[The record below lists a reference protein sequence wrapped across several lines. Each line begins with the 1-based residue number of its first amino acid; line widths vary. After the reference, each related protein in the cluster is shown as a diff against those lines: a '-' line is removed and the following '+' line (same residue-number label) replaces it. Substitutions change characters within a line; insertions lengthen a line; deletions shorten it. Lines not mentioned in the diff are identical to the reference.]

1 MAPNQLPIP
10 GIEEIGEFRLSIILV
25 ISISSKSILYLIY
38 DKITLKVYKQIFHP
52 QCINL

>member
-1 MAPNQLPIP
+1 MKDISGVFFKQYNQ
-10 GIEEIGEFRLSIILV
+10 IIKEARADSKLV
-25 ISISSKSILYLIY
+25 YLIY